1 VQSAVSR
8 ADLSAG
14 RIDNHHLLMTRN
26 QALIFA
32 RYLLEATGQEL
43 EVDRPHGWRKAWLR
57 MRRR

>member
-8 ADLSAG
+8 ADLRAG
-14 RIDNHHLLMTRN
+14 RIDSQHLLMTHN

-43 EVDRPHGWRKAWLR
+43 DFERRHGWRKAWLR
-57 MRRR
+57 MRGR